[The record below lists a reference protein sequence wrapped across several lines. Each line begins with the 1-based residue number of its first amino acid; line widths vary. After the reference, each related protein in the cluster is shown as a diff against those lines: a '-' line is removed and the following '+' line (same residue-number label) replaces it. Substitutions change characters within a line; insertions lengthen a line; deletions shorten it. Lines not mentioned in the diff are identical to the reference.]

1 MDVSAKTG
9 DPSSLHSQSRMKEYS
24 TAILVIFL
32 HTYELNPFKTLGFYG
47 RFKTWAYCG
56 FLTEN
61 TRLCSFLI
69 NF

>member
-1 MDVSAKTG
+1 
-9 DPSSLHSQSRMKEYS
+9 MKEYL

-61 TRLCSFLI
+61 TRFCSFLI